1 MRYRKIVS
9 RKSTAKQVAVWLSYS
24 ALSTGRNSNT
34 RPRSCRFRNE
44 YSEVSRMPEQ
54 VVTEQVSQELLLG
67 LYRKMLEL
75 RLFELKVQELY
86 RNARLPGFVHLYVG
100 EEAVGVGVSSNL
112 EMRDLVFSTHRGHG
126 HALAKGVPAGVV
138 LAELW
143 GKTTGSSGGRGG
155 SMHMYAPEYGFM
167 GTNGIVGAPIP
178 LATGAALSAKLEK
191 KGRVIISFFGD
202 GAVNSG
208 SFHEAVNL
216 GAVWNL
222 PVIYVCENN
231 LYATEMSFVR
241 ATKNT
246 SVASRAAAYGM
257 TGIAVDGQDVV
268 AVYEAARAAI
278 ERAREDGGPTLIECK
293 TYRYV
298 GHHEGDPGTDYRT
311 REEVQQWKQRDP
323 VKLARKRLLDDGASE
338 AALQAIDQE
347 VEQLIEQAVEFA
359 ENSPEPAA
367 SSVNDHVF

>member
-1 MRYRKIVS
+1 MTERVL
-9 RKSTAKQVAVWLSYS
+9 A
-24 ALSTGRNSNT
+24 
-34 RPRSCRFRNE
+34 
-44 YSEVSRMPEQ
+44 EQ
-54 VVTEQVSQELLLG
+54 INRDLLLN
-67 LYRKMLEL
+67 YYKKMLEL

-100 EEAVGVGVSSNL
+100 EEAVAVGVCSNL
-112 EMRDLVFSTHRGHG
+112 EAGDLVFSTHRGHG
-126 HALAKGVPAGVV
+126 HALAKGVPPGVV

-143 GKTTGSSGGRGG
+143 GKTTGCSGGRGG

-178 LATGAALSAKLEK
+178 LATGGALTAKLRK
-191 KGRVIISFFGD
+191 QGHVVVSFFGE

-208 SFHEAVNL
+208 SFHEAVNF

-231 LYATEMSFVR
+231 LYATEMAFKR

-257 TGIAVDGQDVV
+257 LGVEVDGQDVV
-268 AVYEAARAAI
+268 AVHEAAQTAI
-278 ERAREDGGPTLIECK
+278 QRARNDGGPTLIECK

-298 GHHEGDPGTDYRT
+298 GHHEGDPGTGSSPRGHAT
-311 REEVQQWKQRDP
+311 QWRRGPP
-323 VKLARKRLLDDGASE
+323 VKLAR
-338 AALQAIDQE
+338 Q
-347 VEQLIEQAVEFA
+347 
-359 ENSPEPAA
+359 
-367 SSVNDHVF
+367 

>member
-1 MRYRKIVS
+1 MTERVL
-9 RKSTAKQVAVWLSYS
+9 A
-24 ALSTGRNSNT
+24 
-34 RPRSCRFRNE
+34 
-44 YSEVSRMPEQ
+44 EQ
-54 VVTEQVSQELLLG
+54 IDQELLLN
-67 LYRKMLEL
+67 YYKKMLEL

-86 RNARLPGFVHLYVG
+86 RNGRLPGFVHLYVG
-100 EEAVGVGVSSNL
+100 EEAVAVGVCSNL
-112 EMRDLVFSTHRGHG
+112 EAADLVFSTHRGHG

-178 LATGAALSAKLEK
+178 LATGGGLSAKLRK
-191 KGRVIISFFGD
+191 NRQVVVSFFGE

-208 SFHEAVNL
+208 SFHEAINL

-222 PVIYVCENN
+222 PVVYVCENN
-231 LYATEMSFVR
+231 LYATEMAFQR

-257 TGIAVDGQDVV
+257 VGVEVDGQDVV
-268 AVYEAARAAI
+268 AVHDAAQEAIR
-278 ERAREDGGPTLIECK
+278 RAREDNGPTLIECK

-311 REEVQQWKQRDP
+311 RDEVQQWKQRDP
-323 VKLARKRLLDDGASE
+323 VKRFRKFLLDSGAVDESK
-338 AALQAIDQE
+338 LQAADQE
-347 VEQLIEQAVEFA
+347 MEQLIDQAVEFA
-359 ENSPEPAA
+359 EKSPEPSAD
-367 SSVNDHVF
+367 SVNEHVF

>member
-1 MRYRKIVS
+1 M
-9 RKSTAKQVAVWLSYS
+9 
-24 ALSTGRNSNT
+24 
-34 RPRSCRFRNE
+34 
-44 YSEVSRMPEQ
+44 
-54 VVTEQVSQELLLG
+54 TEQVAEQIDQELLLT
-67 LYRKMLEL
+67 YYKKMLEL

-100 EEAVGVGVSSNL
+100 EEAVGVGVCAHL
-112 EMRDLVFSTHRGHG
+112 EQRDLVFSTHRGHG
-126 HALAKGVPAGVV
+126 HALAKGVPASIV

-143 GKTTGSSGGRGG
+143 GKSTGSSGGRGG
-155 SMHMYAPEYGFM
+155 SMHMYAPEWGFM

-178 LATGAALSAKLEK
+178 LATGGALHAKLGK
-191 KGRVIISFFGD
+191 KGQVVVSFFGE

-222 PVIYVCENN
+222 PAIYVCENN
-231 LYATEMSFVR
+231 LYATEMAFSR

-257 TGIAVDGQDVV
+257 LGVEVDGQDVV
-268 AVYEAARAAI
+268 AVHEAAKAAI
-278 ERAREDGGPTLIECK
+278 DRARNDGGPTLIECK

-311 REEVQQWKQRDP
+311 RDEVQHWRGRDP
-323 VKLARKRLLDDGASE
+323 VKLAKKRLLDSGMSE
-338 AALQAIDQE
+338 SKLAAADLEI
-347 VEQLIEQAVEFA
+347 EQLIDQAVEFA
-359 ENSPEPAA
+359 EKSPEPLA

>member
-1 MRYRKIVS
+1 MTERV
-9 RKSTAKQVAVWLSYS
+9 LD
-24 ALSTGRNSNT
+24 
-34 RPRSCRFRNE
+34 
-44 YSEVSRMPEQ
+44 EQ
-54 VVTEQVSQELLLG
+54 LDQKLLLN
-67 LYRKMLEL
+67 YYKKMLEL

-100 EEAVGVGVSSNL
+100 EEAVAVGVCSNL
-112 EMRDLVFSTHRGHG
+112 EPADLVFSTHRGHG

-178 LATGAALSAKLEK
+178 LATGGALSAKLRK
-191 KGRVIISFFGD
+191 KGQVVVSFFGE

-216 GAVWNL
+216 GSVWNL
-222 PVIYVCENN
+222 PVVYVCENN
-231 LYATEMSFVR
+231 LYATEMAFKR

-257 TGIAVDGQDVV
+257 TGVEVDGQDVM
-268 AVYEAARAAI
+268 AVHAAAKEAI
-278 ERAREDGGPTLIECK
+278 LRAREDDGPTLIECK

-311 REEVQQWKQRDP
+311 RDEVQQWKQNDP
-323 VKLARKRLLDDGASE
+323 VKRARKLLSE
-338 AALQAIDQE
+338 LGESDSKLAAADLEI
-347 VEQLIEQAVEFA
+347 EQLIDQAVAFA
-359 ENSPEPAA
+359 EKGVEPSAD
-367 SSVNDHVF
+367 SVAEHVF

>member
-1 MRYRKIVS
+1 M
-9 RKSTAKQVAVWLSYS
+9 
-24 ALSTGRNSNT
+24 
-34 RPRSCRFRNE
+34 
-44 YSEVSRMPEQ
+44 SERLLAEQ
-54 VVTEQVSQELLLG
+54 ISQELLLN
-67 LYRKMLEL
+67 YYKKMLEL

-86 RNARLPGFVHLYVG
+86 RNGRLPGFVHLYVG
-100 EEAVGVGVSSNL
+100 EEAVAVGVCSNL
-112 EMRDLVFSTHRGHG
+112 EARDLVFSTHRGHG
-126 HALAKGVPAGVV
+126 HALAKGVPARIV

-178 LATGAALSAKLEK
+178 LATGAALSAKLRK
-191 KGRVIISFFGD
+191 NRQVVVSFFGD

-222 PVIYVCENN
+222 PVVYVCENN
-231 LYATEMSFVR
+231 LYATEMAFLR

-246 SVASRAAAYGM
+246 NVASRATAYGM
-257 TGIAVDGQDVV
+257 LGIAVDGQDVV
-268 AVYEAARAAI
+268 AVHEVAQAAI
-278 ERAREDGGPTLIECK
+278 CRAREDGGPTLIECK

-311 REEVQQWKQRDP
+311 RDEVQHWKQRDP
-323 VKLARKRLLDDGASE
+323 VKLARKLLLDLGTEESK
-338 AALQAIDQE
+338 LQAVDQE
-347 VEQLIEQAVEFA
+347 VEQLIDRAVEFA
-359 ENSPEPAA
+359 EKSPEPAA
-367 SSVNDHVF
+367 DSVNDHVF

>member
-1 MRYRKIVS
+1 M
-9 RKSTAKQVAVWLSYS
+9 
-24 ALSTGRNSNT
+24 
-34 RPRSCRFRNE
+34 
-44 YSEVSRMPEQ
+44 SERILV
-54 VVTEQVSQELLLG
+54 EQVSLELLLS
-67 LYRKMLEL
+67 YYKKMLEL

-86 RNARLPGFVHLYVG
+86 RNGRLPGFVHLYVG
-100 EEAVGVGVSSNL
+100 EEAVAVGVCSNL
-112 EMRDLVFSTHRGHG
+112 GARDLIFSTHRGHG
-126 HALAKGVPAGVV
+126 HALAKGVPAKTV

-178 LATGAALSAKLEK
+178 LATGAALSAKLRK
-191 KGRVIISFFGD
+191 NGQVVVCFFGD

-222 PVIYVCENN
+222 PIVYVCENN
-231 LYATEMSFVR
+231 LYATEMAFLR

-257 TGIAVDGQDVV
+257 LGIEVDGQDVV
-268 AVYEAARAAI
+268 AVHEAAQAAI
-278 ERAREDGGPTLIECK
+278 RRARENGGPTLLECK

-311 REEVQQWKQRDP
+311 RDEVQQWKQKDP
-323 VKLARKRLLDDGASE
+323 VKLARKLLLDSGGADEST
-338 AALQAIDQE
+338 LQAADQD
-347 VEQLIEQAVEFA
+347 VEQLIDLAVEFA
-359 ENSPEPAA
+359 EKSPEPSAD
-367 SSVNDHVF
+367 SVNEHVF

>member
-1 MRYRKIVS
+1 M
-9 RKSTAKQVAVWLSYS
+9 
-24 ALSTGRNSNT
+24 
-34 RPRSCRFRNE
+34 NE
-44 YSEVSRMPEQ
+44 RVLAEQ
-54 VVTEQVSQELLLG
+54 IDHELLTTF
-67 LYRKMLEL
+67 YKKMLEL

-86 RNARLPGFVHLYVG
+86 RNGLLPGFVHLYVG
-100 EEAVGVGVSSNL
+100 EEAVAVGVCSNL
-112 EMRDLVFSTHRGHG
+112 DLRDLVFSTHRGHG
-126 HALAKGVPAGVV
+126 HALAKGVSAGVV

-178 LATGAALSAKLEK
+178 LATGGALSAKLRK
-191 KGRVIISFFGD
+191 NGQVVVSFFGD

-222 PVIYVCENN
+222 PVVYVCENN
-231 LYATEMSFVR
+231 LYATEMAFER

-246 SVASRAAAYGM
+246 SVASRASAYGM
-257 TGIAVDGQDVV
+257 LGVEVDGQDVI
-268 AVYEAARAAI
+268 AVHGAAQAAI
-278 ERAREDGGPTLIECK
+278 RRAREGKGPTLIECK

-311 REEVQQWKQRDP
+311 RDEVQQWKQRDP
-323 VKLARKRLLDDGASE
+323 VKRFRKFLLDSGLLDESK
-338 AALQAIDQE
+338 LQAADQE
-347 VEQLIEQAVEFA
+347 VELLIDQAVEFA
-359 ENSPEPAA
+359 EKSLEPSAD
-367 SSVNDHVF
+367 SVNDHVF

>member
-1 MRYRKIVS
+1 
-9 RKSTAKQVAVWLSYS
+9 
-24 ALSTGRNSNT
+24 
-34 RPRSCRFRNE
+34 
-44 YSEVSRMPEQ
+44 MPER
-54 VVTEQVSQELLLG
+54 VLTEQISQELLLQ
-67 LYRKMLEL
+67 YYKKMLEL

-100 EEAVGVGVSSNL
+100 EEAVAVGVCSNL
-112 EMRDLVFSTHRGHG
+112 EAQDLVFSTHRGHG
-126 HALAKGVPAGVV
+126 HALAKGVPAKIV

-178 LATGAALSAKLEK
+178 LATGAALSAKMRK
-191 KGRVIISFFGD
+191 NGQVVVCFFGD

-216 GAVWNL
+216 GSVWNL
-222 PVIYVCENN
+222 PVVYVCENN
-231 LYATEMSFVR
+231 LYATEMAFLR

-257 TGIAVDGQDVV
+257 VGVEVDGQDVV
-268 AVYEAARAAI
+268 AVHEAAQAAI
-278 ERAREDGGPTLIECK
+278 RRAREGGGPTLIECK

-311 REEVQQWKQRDP
+311 REEVQQWRQRDP
-323 VKLARKRLLDDGASE
+323 VKLAGKRLLESGAADQKRLE
-338 AALQAIDQE
+338 AADQE
-347 VEQLIEQAVEFA
+347 VEQLIDQAVEFA
-359 ENSPEPAA
+359 ENSPEPSA
-367 SSVNDHVF
+367 SSVHEHVF

>member
-1 MRYRKIVS
+1 MS
-9 RKSTAKQVAVWLSYS
+9 
-24 ALSTGRNSNT
+24 
-34 RPRSCRFRNE
+34 
-44 YSEVSRMPEQ
+44 EQ
-54 VVTEQVSQELLLG
+54 VMAEQISQELLLT
-67 LYRKMLEL
+67 YYKKILEL

-86 RNARLPGFVHLYVG
+86 RNGRLPGFVHLYVG
-100 EEAVGVGVSSNL
+100 EEAVAVGVCSHL
-112 EMRDLVFSTHRGHG
+112 DVADLVFSTHRGHG
-126 HALAKGVPAGVV
+126 HALAKGVPAGIV

-143 GKTTGSSGGRGG
+143 GKATGSSGGRGG

-178 LATGAALSAKLEK
+178 LATGAALSAKLK
-191 KGRVIISFFGD
+191 KKSQVVVCFFGD

-216 GAVWNL
+216 GSAWDL
-222 PVIYVCENN
+222 PVVYVCENN
-231 LYATEMSFVR
+231 LYATEMAFLR

-257 TGIAVDGQDVV
+257 LGVEVDGQDVV
-268 AVYEAARAAI
+268 AVHQAAQEAI
-278 ERAREDGGPTLIECK
+278 QRARHDGGPTLIECK

-323 VKLARKRLLDDGASE
+323 VKLARKRLLDYGVEESV
-338 AALQAIDQE
+338 LQKADEEI
-347 VEQLIEQAVEFA
+347 EQLIDEAVEFA
-359 ENSPEPAA
+359 EKSPEPSAE
-367 SSVNDHVF
+367 SVNEHVF